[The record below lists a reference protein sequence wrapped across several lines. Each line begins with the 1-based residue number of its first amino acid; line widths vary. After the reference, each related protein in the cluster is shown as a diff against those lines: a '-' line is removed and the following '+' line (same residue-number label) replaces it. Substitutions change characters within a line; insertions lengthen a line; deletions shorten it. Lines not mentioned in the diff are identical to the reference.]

1 MVVPLSREE
10 REFLYKLTTLQNQ
23 YTNLMQTTTIML
35 SVALSLVSISVVE
48 IVWQGSE
55 TQEFGL
61 LFLAKLGI
69 VVFVGFVVILA
80 ILYYR
85 DRERDRL
92 ARLAEAIRE
101 RHVW

>member
-1 MVVPLSREE
+1 MSREE

-23 YTNLMQTTTIML
+23 YSNLIQTTTIML

-48 IVWQGSE
+48 IVWQGLE

-61 LFLAKLGI
+61 LFLSKLGI

-92 ARLAEAIRE
+92 ARLAEAIRQ

>member
-1 MVVPLSREE
+1 VVPLSREE

-23 YTNLMQTTTIML
+23 YSNLIQTTTIML

-48 IVWQGSE
+48 IVWQGLE
-55 TQEFGL
+55 TQVFGL
-61 LFLAKLGI
+61 LFLSKLGI

-92 ARLAEAIRE
+92 ARLAEAIRQ

>member
-1 MVVPLSREE
+1 MVLLSREE
-10 REFLYKLTTLQNQ
+10 REFLYELTRLQSQ
-23 YTNLMQTTTIML
+23 YSSLIQTTTIVL

-48 IVWQGSE
+48 IVWHGLE
-55 TQEFGL
+55 TREFGPL
-61 LFLAKLGI
+61 LFAKLGI

-85 DRERDRL
+85 DREQDKL
-92 ARLAEAIRE
+92 ARLAEEIRQ

>member
-1 MVVPLSREE
+1 VVPLSREE
-10 REFLYKLTTLQNQ
+10 REFLYKLSTLQNQ
-23 YTNLMQTTTIML
+23 YSNLMQTTTIML
-35 SVALSLVSISVVE
+35 SVALSLVSILVVE
-48 IVWQGSE
+48 IVWQGLE
-55 TQEFGL
+55 TQVFGL

-92 ARLAEAIRE
+92 ARLAEAIRQ

>member
-1 MVVPLSREE
+1 LSREE

-23 YTNLMQTTTIML
+23 YSNLMQTTTTML
-35 SVALSLVSISVVE
+35 SVALSLVSILVVE
-48 IVWQGSE
+48 IVWQGLE
-55 TQEFGL
+55 TQAFGL
-61 LFLAKLGI
+61 LFLSKLGI

-92 ARLAEAIRE
+92 ARLAEAIRQ

>member
-1 MVVPLSREE
+1 MVPLSREE

-23 YTNLMQTTTIML
+23 YSNLIQTTTIML

-48 IVWQGSE
+48 IVWQGLE
-55 TQEFGL
+55 TQVFGL
-61 LFLAKLGI
+61 LFLSKLGI

-92 ARLAEAIRE
+92 ARLAEAIRQ

>member
-1 MVVPLSREE
+1 LSREE

-23 YTNLMQTTTIML
+23 YSNLMQTTTIML
-35 SVALSLVSISVVE
+35 SVALSLVSILVVE
-48 IVWQGSE
+48 IVWQGLE
-55 TQEFGL
+55 TQVFGL
-61 LFLAKLGI
+61 LFLSKLGI

-92 ARLAEAIRE
+92 ARLAEAIRQ

>member
-1 MVVPLSREE
+1 MSREE

-23 YTNLMQTTTIML
+23 YSNLMQTTTIML
-35 SVALSLVSISVVE
+35 SVALSLVSILVVE
-48 IVWQGSE
+48 IVWQGLE
-55 TQEFGL
+55 TQVFGL
-61 LFLAKLGI
+61 LFLSKMGI
-69 VVFVGFVVILA
+69 VVFVGFVVILT

-92 ARLAEAIRE
+92 ARFAEAIRQ